1 VASIDFPITTITRYI
16 LDKEVHKSWFKYLF
30 LFFLSAGVFDTIE
43 YVFFLGYPPQ
53 AKHYAE
59 QIAKELGAVLKERK
73 RARISELA
81 KYDTVIYG
89 GGIYVG
95 RIAGSGFIRKVYR
108 KLPDKHFVVF
118 SVGFTPHSRV
128 DVLEAARNNSLK
140 GINIEKIDFFHFRG
154 SMDYKKL
161 IPSHASFR
169 QKSIN

>member
-1 VASIDFPITTITRYI
+1 M
-16 LDKEVHKSWFKYLF
+16 
-30 LFFLSAGVFDTIE
+30 
-43 YVFFLGYPPQ
+43 
-53 AKHYAE
+53 
-59 QIAKELGAVLKERK
+59 GAVLKERK

-161 IPSHASFR
+161 NLFHRTLLFG
-169 QKSIN
+169 KKVSIKLKPEEKLSSESKRFLNQYGKNVAVALDSTQPLIKVLKI